1 MIEKKVIIN
10 DVQSVEECPMPSAC
24 VKEPDWELECSNL
37 SNDLSDARTK
47 ISDLERDKGV
57 FVSELSKIVITNQCL
72 EDNLKWLSRRCGEY
86 TNALFNIKEI
96 IERAS
101 DLNESDKE
109 KILSIINRF

>member
-10 DVQSVEECPMPSAC
+10 DVKSVEECAC
-24 VKEPDWELECSNL
+24 VKEPDWKSQCSDL
-37 SNDLSDARTK
+37 RNDLVDAHTK

-57 FVSELSKIVITNQCL
+57 FVSELSKVVTANQCL
-72 EDNLKWLSRRCGEY
+72 RNDLKWSNRRCGEY
-86 TNALFNIKEI
+86 REALFNIKEI